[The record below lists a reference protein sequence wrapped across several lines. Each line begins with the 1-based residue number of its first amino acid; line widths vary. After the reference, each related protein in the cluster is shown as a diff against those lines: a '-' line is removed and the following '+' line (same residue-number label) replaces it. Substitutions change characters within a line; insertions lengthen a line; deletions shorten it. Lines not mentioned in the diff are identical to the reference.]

1 MAVQSPY
8 YKPSLPFTGP
18 IYGGLRDGQ
27 MVVISG
33 SILPSCKRFQVNFQ
47 CGMSQAPRSDIAF
60 HFNPRFDDGNCVVA
74 NSFER
79 GSWQHE
85 ERKNEM
91 PFRKGQAFEIRFLVT
106 NSSFMVAV
114 DGKRFLEFRH
124 RISLFRVDTIGVSGG
139 LDVAS
144 ISFQSPMVATVWPAA
159 SVPMVHSPFPPGP
172 AYLPVP
178 YRVSIMGGIFPSK
191 SIIVEGTPHT
201 GATRFH
207 INLKAG
213 CNTVFH
219 LNPRFNE
226 NVIVRNAKFNNSWGS
241 EERFLPSGMPL
252 SRGQP
257 FSIRPHALI
266 CSKMWQQLL

>member
-1 MAVQSPY
+1 MAIP
-8 YKPSLPFTGP
+8 PLPRQHNRDRGHAV
-18 IYGGLRDGQ
+18 GG
-27 MVVISG
+27 
-33 SILPSCKRFQVNFQ
+33 
-47 CGMSQAPRSDIAF
+47 
-60 HFNPRFDDGNCVVA
+60 
-74 NSFER
+74 
-79 GSWQHE
+79 
-85 ERKNEM
+85 
-91 PFRKGQAFEIRFLVT
+91 
-106 NSSFMVAV
+106 
-114 DGKRFLEFRH
+114 GKRARLWVCFWGDGSRLSPDAEFTTCCK
-124 RISLFRVDTIGVSGG
+124 IFQKFLFRT
-139 LDVAS
+139 L
-144 ISFQSPMVATVWPAA
+144 F
-159 SVPMVHSPFPPGP
+159 VHSPFPPGP
-172 AYLPVP
+172 AYLAIKTRKKLQIIKSVKTKCNTIGNSLPVP

-257 FSIRPHALI
+257 FSIWILCEMQRFRVAVNRQYQFDYNHRVPNLQQI
-266 CSKMWQQLL
+266 DQLEVEGDVTLSKVQV